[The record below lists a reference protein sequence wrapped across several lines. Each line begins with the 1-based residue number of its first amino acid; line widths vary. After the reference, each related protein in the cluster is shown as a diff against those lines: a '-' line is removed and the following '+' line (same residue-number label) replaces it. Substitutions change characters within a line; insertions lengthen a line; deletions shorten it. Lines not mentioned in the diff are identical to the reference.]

1 MSYDVENIVVGAGV
15 IGLAIARELSK
26 SDKDVLVLEKNSHFG
41 EETSSRNSEV
51 IHAGIYYAKDS
62 QKARFCVEGKEL
74 LYQYC
79 KNYSIPHNRLG
90 KLIVASTNSELDI
103 LHNIDKKAK
112 DNGVYDLKYLS
123 ADEAKEMEPAL
134 KCSGALLSPSTGII
148 DTHQYML
155 SLVGEIERHGS
166 FIAYN
171 APFISAEPVPDGFI
185 VKSHDTELKCRHVI
199 NAAGL
204 AAQSVANRIK
214 TLSPNFIPRRFL
226 AKGSYFT
233 MNAPSPFGHLIY
245 PVPNTASLGIHVTLD
260 MAKQIRFGPDQE
272 WVDDIN
278 YDIDA
283 QRGAAFYSAIRKFY
297 PNLPDNSLIPAYS
310 GIRPK
315 LQSPAGPAMD
325 FIISGPREHNVPGLI
340 NLFGMESP
348 GLTSSLRIGQHVC
361 DLLVSKLTN

>member
-1 MSYDVENIVVGAGV
+1 
-15 IGLAIARELSK
+15 
-26 SDKDVLVLEKNSHFG
+26 
-41 EETSSRNSEV
+41 
-51 IHAGIYYAKDS
+51 
-62 QKARFCVEGKEL
+62 
-74 LYQYC
+74 
-79 KNYSIPHNRLG
+79 
-90 KLIVASTNSELDI
+90 
-103 LHNIDKKAK
+103 
-112 DNGVYDLKYLS
+112 
-123 ADEAKEMEPAL
+123 
-134 KCSGALLSPSTGII
+134 
-148 DTHQYML
+148 
-155 SLVGEIERHGS
+155 
-166 FIAYN
+166 